1 MIWGMPTWKSKFPEI
16 KLEERTPL
24 VDRLVEYI
32 EEQKRYIEILREE
45 INRLKDHKNKP
56 KIRPSTLNSQKK
68 KKQKNQKRK
77 NSDQELPAKPDRF
90 EVIEVQGVPEGSR
103 FKGYRT
109 YQVQELV
116 IHSERIE
123 YRLERWQLPNGHY
136 VVAQL
141 PFDIQKGHFGPT
153 LQAYVLHQHHHQGV
167 TQPLLL
173 SQLREWGI
181 KISSGQLNHLLI
193 DGKENFHAEKDG
205 LLSAGLQV
213 SRYFHVDDT
222 GARHAG
228 KNGYCTHIGNELF
241 AWFESTGSKSRL
253 NFLNLLHQSHTD
265 YYLTDYAFSYRL
277 SEKDFGL
284 LSC

>member
-1 MIWGMPTWKSKFPEI
+1 M
-16 KLEERTPL
+16 
-24 VDRLVEYI
+24 
-32 EEQKRYIEILREE
+32 
-45 INRLKDHKNKP
+45 
-56 KIRPSTLNSQKK
+56 
-68 KKQKNQKRK
+68 
-77 NSDQELPAKPDRF
+77 
-90 EVIEVQGVPEGSR
+90 IEVQGVPEGSR

-123 YRLERWQLPNGHY
+123 YRLGRWQLPNGHY

-222 GARHAG
+222 GPPCG
-228 KNGYCTHIGNELF
+228 EK
-241 AWFESTGSKSRL
+241 W
-253 NFLNLLHQSHTD
+253 LL
-265 YYLTDYAFSYRL
+265 YAYW
-277 SEKDFGL
+277 
-284 LSC
+284 